1 MSRSLAP
8 FALLL
13 LVLGAVAGLQYFG
26 RSPRTGYE
34 APDFTLPDL
43 QGQAYRL
50 SDFRGKVV
58 FLNLWATWCPPCRE
72 EMPSM
77 ETLYRR
83 LKDRGLVML
92 AVAEDEGGAAAVR
105 LFVDEMKLTFPVLLD
120 PGATLS
126 PRYGATGYPETFI
139 IDRNGQVVNH
149 TIGPAAWHSA
159 EMMAYFEQL
168 LGAAPPAVQ
177 ASGR

>member
-13 LVLGAVAGLQYFG
+13 VVLGGVAGLQYFG
-26 RSPRTGYE
+26 RSTRTGYE

-43 QGQAYRL
+43 QGRSHRL

-77 ETLYRR
+77 EALYRR
-83 LKDRGLVML
+83 LKDRGFVVL
-92 AVAEDEGGAAAVR
+92 AVAEDEGGAAVVGP
-105 LFVDEMKLTFPVLLD
+105 FVTEMQLTFPVLLD

-126 PRYGATGYPETFI
+126 PRFGATGYPETFI
-139 IDRNGQVVNH
+139 IDRTGRVVNH
-149 TIGPAAWHSA
+149 TIGPAAWHSG
-159 EMMAYFEQL
+159 EMVAYFEQL
-168 LGAAPPAVQ
+168 LSAPAAAQPA
-177 ASGR
+177 AR

>member
-13 LVLGAVAGLQYFG
+13 LVLGAVAGLQYLG

-43 QGQAYRL
+43 QGQPHRL
-50 SDFRGKVV
+50 SDLRGKVV

-77 ETLYRR
+77 EALYQR
-83 LKDRGLVML
+83 LKGRDFAML
-92 AVAEDEGGAAAVR
+92 AVAEDDGGAAAVGP
-105 LFVDEMKLTFPVLLD
+105 FVKEMQLTFPVLLD

-126 PRYGATGYPETFI
+126 PRFGATGYPETFI

-149 TIGPAAWHSA
+149 TIGPTAWHSP
-159 EMMAYFEQL
+159 EMVAYFEQL
-168 LGAAPPAVQ
+168 LSTPAPGLEAA
-177 ASGR
+177 R